1 MSRVKW
7 MPRATHQAS
16 HVTFVFFATPASAY
30 VTMSKLSTARNL
42 SEAPGK
48 PGCPHGRRY
57 DPPRRVVP
65 KAMASSDA
73 LVNLHAMAGMFGN
86 IQAIGAVHAHRDCS
100 PEAFFDLRV
109 GDTLALGHH
118 IRAGL

>member
-1 MSRVKW
+1 MSARYIAGFSL
-7 MPRATHQAS
+7 P
-16 HVTFVFFATPASAY
+16 FVFFATPVRAY
-30 VTMSKLSTARNL
+30 ATMSTLSTARNL

-48 PGCPHGRRY
+48 LGCLHGRRY

-65 KAMASSDA
+65 KALASSDA

-86 IQAIGAVHAHRDCS
+86 IQAIGAVNAHGDCS

-109 GDTLALGHH
+109 GDSLALGHH